1 MQTHRVIGVLG
12 GMGPAATVEFFRRL
26 VAATPATIDQ
36 DHLRIVIDNDPTIPD
51 RTRALLHGG
60 PSPVPALARVAQRL
74 EAAGAEVLAMPCN
87 TAHAF
92 LDPIRDA
99 VDVQVLDMIEETAAR
114 MDAESVGLLATSG
127 TVEARVYHRV
137 FDGRGIGLVLPES
150 DDQQTVGRAIE
161 AVKASRSMMEIE
173 AALVGVV
180 ERLAGRGA
188 SVVIAGC
195 TEISLLDGTGMPLP
209 WIDALDCLVEATI
222 REAFRKGVDS

>member
-36 DHLRIVIDNDPTIPD
+36 DHLRIVIDDDPTIPD

-60 PSPVPALARVAQRL
+60 PSPVPALSRVARRL
-74 EAAGAEVLAMPCN
+74 EVAGAEILAMPCN

-92 LDPIRDA
+92 LGAIREA
-99 VDVQVLDMIEETAAR
+99 VDAQVLDMIEETAAQT
-114 MDAESVGLLATSG
+114 DAESVGLLATAG
-127 TVEARVYHRV
+127 TIEARIYHRV
-137 FDGRGIGLVLPES
+137 FDARGIGLVVPEP

-161 AVKASRSMMEIE
+161 AVKASRSLVEVE

-180 ERLAGRGA
+180 ERLEKRGA
-188 SVVIAGC
+188 SAVVAGC
-195 TEISLLDGTGMPLP
+195 TEISLLNGTGMPLR

-222 REAFRKGVDS
+222 REALRDSVDP